1 MAYRSVQTGPYFYI
15 EIKKED
21 LDLKKHY
28 KLTQEG
34 IDELKVELDNLIA
47 QRGPIAERIKTARE
61 FGDLSENAEYSSARD
76 EQDRVENRISE
87 VDYILKNV
95 EVIGAPKAGGKV
107 QLGSKVSLK
116 SKDGKTKEFQVVG
129 TVEADPLEGKISDE
143 SPIGQALLGKKVGEE
158 VEIITPADT
167 SVFTVTA
174 IA

>member
-1 MAYRSVQTGPYFYI
+1 M
-15 EIKKED
+15 KKQ
-21 LDLKKHY
+21 Y

-34 IDELKVELDNLIA
+34 IDELKVELANLIA

-76 EQDRVENRISE
+76 EQDRVESRISE

-107 QLGSKVSLK
+107 QLGSKVTLK
-116 SKDGKTKEFQVVG
+116 NAGKTKEFQIVG
-129 TVEADPLEGKISDE
+129 TVEADPLEGKVSDE
-143 SPIGQALLGKKVGEE
+143 SPIGKALLGKKVGDE
-158 VEIITPADT
+158 VEIVTPAET
-167 SVFTVTA
+167 STFTVSA